1 MLHAIC
7 SIEWLFCIDHWTKV
21 SPLSMKWT
29 AIYRDNWIKSHVSP
43 FKHLVCHDLI
53 YISIHH
59 MKIISFC
66 FVSPFF
72 PRRRRTRSEKIITEI
87 ITKCSH
93 LIDAMRKLFEW
104 SWWPGDFG
112 SRSKLAQ
119 WLLSVL
125 RVWWPTVTLVLW
137 EGWITILSR
146 WLFTTIRR
154 SMPTMFDSNQWT
166 SYDCGR
172 A

>member
-66 FVSPFF
+66 FVSLFSPAQENEKRKNHHRNYYEMQPPHWRNAQAVWMILMTGWFRLSVKIGTMTAF
-72 PRRRRTRSEKIITEI
+72 GAPCVMTNCHTGTLRRMDYYFVEMIIYNDSEK
-87 ITKCSH
+87 H
-93 LIDAMRKLFEW
+93 ANNVRL
-104 SWWPGDFG
+104 
-112 SRSKLAQ
+112 
-119 WLLSVL
+119 
-125 RVWWPTVTLVLW
+125 
-137 EGWITILSR
+137 
-146 WLFTTIRR
+146 
-154 SMPTMFDSNQWT
+154 
-166 SYDCGR
+166 
-172 A
+172 